1 MAQQQC
7 HAPATAAEV
16 EEAVAA
22 AVAERRG
29 LEIRG
34 GGSKRLLRMPVES
47 AALLDMRAVAGITD
61 YDPDE
66 LVLTARAGTPL
77 VEIEAA
83 LGERQQML
91 AFEPFDHGPLFG
103 AAPGHTTLGGIIAG
117 NVSGSRRLSIG
128 AARDHILGF
137 TAVSGRGEALKGG
150 GAVVKN
156 VTGFDLPKLVAGS
169 WGTLVV
175 LITITMRV
183 LPRPRTETT
192 VLFRGLSDQAANRL
206 MSVALALPAA
216 VSAAAHVPYS
226 AAREASRATTALR
239 LEGFGPS
246 VDARCR
252 ELLRALAP
260 MGAGE
265 PVTAEESGAFWR
277 SVRTLDAL
285 PREAHVLWRISV
297 PPALGWRVGELLA
310 SNEVHYVYDWA
321 GGLVWAA
328 VPVTAL
334 RGSGARDNGTQVGG
348 AQADGAR
355 IRAIARSLGGHAV
368 LVRAPPALRE
378 SLLAGT
384 PALADVD
391 QGLRVLHQRLKAA
404 FDPHGI
410 LNPGIDLAGE
420 L

>member
-1 MAQQQC
+1 MARQQC
-7 HAPATAAEV
+7 HAPTTAAEV
-16 EEAVAA
+16 LEAVAE

-34 GGSKRLLRMPVES
+34 GGSKRLLRMPAEP
-47 AALLDMRAVAGITD
+47 AALLDMRAITGITD

-66 LVLTARAGTPL
+66 LVLTARAATPL
-77 VEIEAA
+77 LEIEAA
-83 LGERQQML
+83 LRERQQML

-103 AAPGHTTLGGIIAG
+103 ALPGGATLGGIVAG
-117 NVSGSRRLSIG
+117 NVSGSRRLSSG

-156 VTGFDLPKLVAGS
+156 VTGFDLPKLMTGS
-169 WGTLVV
+169 WGTLAV
-175 LITITMRV
+175 LVSITMRV
-183 LPRPRTETT
+183 LPRPRAETT
-192 VLFRGLSDQAANRL
+192 LLFRGLPDQAANRL
-206 MSVALALPAA
+206 MSAALALPAA
-216 VSAAAHVPYS
+216 VSAAAHLPS
-226 AAREASRATTALR
+226 SRATAASCATTALR

-246 VDARCR
+246 VDARCG

-265 PVTAEESGAFWR
+265 AVMAEESSAFWR
-277 SVRTLDAL
+277 GMRTLDVL
-285 PREAHVLWRISV
+285 PREGHVLWRISV
-297 PPALGWRVGELLA
+297 PPAHGWRVGELLA
-310 SNEVHYVYDWA
+310 SSDAQYVYDWA

-328 VPVTAL
+328 VPETAP
-334 RGSGARDNGTQVGG
+334 REGGAEADG
-348 AQADGAR
+348 AQAIGTG

-368 LVRAPPALRE
+368 LVRAPPALRA
-378 SLLAGT
+378 SLLAAA
-384 PALADVD
+384 PAAAFGD
-391 QGLRVLHQRLKAA
+391 QGLRRLHQRLKAA

-410 LNPGIDLAGE
+410 LNPGVDLADE